1 MKTRQIVLVGLLLLS
16 IAACRN
22 REVAPSVPPDVQA
35 IQRRTFESLWMTVND
50 FYVYEDFGGVD
61 WQAVYDDYQ
70 SQLEPEMTAE
80 AFDALLEEML
90 TQLPAEGIGL
100 QTRAERLE
108 TAVNGL
114 DRANYEGIGAFV
126 SIRREEEPRIIL
138 LSVMTDSPAEEAGL
152 QAHDAILAIDGEPI
166 DPEEE
171 NPISRVRGPAGS
183 SVTLTV
189 RSPES
194 EARDVVVTRGRIT
207 STTTPVRWEMLAENG
222 IGYFWFPPND
232 YEGLVED
239 TVTGME
245 ALTSES
251 GLQGIIL
258 DFRAAAVDELWSGRA
273 FLTLFTDGDVGELYS
288 RSESLVV
295 TIDGIFDLNT
305 HDLPVAILV
314 GPGTTGP
321 AEVFAAILQAL
332 DRGTIVG
339 LPTRG
344 NLETGS
350 VFNLPNG
357 SLLSLATG
365 SFRTLDGR
373 EVGLLGVEPDVIVDA
388 DWDAVTAEDDPV
400 LAAAQEVL
408 LSRP

>member
-1 MKTRQIVLVGLLLLS
+1 MKTQQIVLVGLLFLS
-16 IAACRN
+16 MAACRN
-22 REVAPSVPPDVQA
+22 QEVTPSVPPDVEA
-35 IQRRTFESLWMTVND
+35 IQRRTFESLWTTVND

-70 SQLEPEMTAE
+70 VQLEPEMTAE

-90 TQLPAEGIGL
+90 AKLPTGAVSL

-108 TAVNGL
+108 TAMNGL
-114 DRANYEGIGAFV
+114 DSSYEGIGAFV

-138 LSVMTDSPAEEAGL
+138 LSVMADSPAEAAGL
-152 QAHDAILAIDGEPI
+152 EAHDAILAIDGEAI
-166 DPEEE
+166 GAEEE
-171 NPISRVRGPAGS
+171 NPISRIRGPAGS
-183 SVTLTV
+183 AVTLTV

-194 EARDVVVTRGRIT
+194 GIRDIEVTRGRIA
-207 STTTPVRWEMLAENG
+207 STAPPMSWQMLPDND

-239 TVTGME
+239 MVTGMQ
-245 ALTSES
+245 ALRNE
-251 GLQGIIL
+251 GDLQGIIL
-258 DFRAAAVDELWSGRA
+258 DLRAAAVDELWSGRS

-288 RSESLVV
+288 RSETSRVN
-295 TIDGIFDLNT
+295 IDGIFDLDT

-314 GPGTTGP
+314 GPGTTGS

-332 DRGTIVG
+332 DKGTIVG
-339 LPTRG
+339 LPTPG

-350 VFNLPNG
+350 LFSLPNG

-373 EVGLLGVEPDVIVDA
+373 EVGLLGVEPDVVVAA
-388 DWDAVTAEDDPV
+388 DWDAVTAENDPV

-408 LSRP
+408 LNRP